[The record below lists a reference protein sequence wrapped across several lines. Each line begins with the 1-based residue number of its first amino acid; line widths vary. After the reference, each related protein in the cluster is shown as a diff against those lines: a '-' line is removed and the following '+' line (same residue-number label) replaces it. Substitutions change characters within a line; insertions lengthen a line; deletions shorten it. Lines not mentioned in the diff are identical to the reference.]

1 MVNYFL
7 VAAYAITALTLGFY
21 GWSLASRKA
30 RLRRELDRLTK
41 KDSKT

>member
-1 MVNYFL
+1 MNSFL
-7 VAAYAITALTLGFY
+7 VSAYAITGLILGCY
-21 GWSLASRKA
+21 VWSLASRKA